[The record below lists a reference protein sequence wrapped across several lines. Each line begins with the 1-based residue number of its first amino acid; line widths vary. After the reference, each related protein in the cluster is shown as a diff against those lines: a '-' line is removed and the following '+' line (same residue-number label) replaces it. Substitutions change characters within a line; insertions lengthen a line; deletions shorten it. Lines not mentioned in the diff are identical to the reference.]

1 MNNITYTMILQ
12 IRGSLEQ
19 SHVEIPDVWQ
29 HRPKE
34 WVEIF
39 NHVDPKTLVLL
50 IPTTQV
56 KDLVSLLS
64 QHTASS

>member
-1 MNNITYTMILQ
+1 MNDVMHTMILQ
-12 IRGSLEQ
+12 IGGSLEQ
-19 SHVEIPDVWQ
+19 SHVEIPNVWQ

-39 NHVDPKTLVLL
+39 NHVDPNTLVLL

-64 QHTASS
+64 RHTAS